1 MQKQVIGRDSKTVLE
16 PAWLDLESEAAV
28 EITSEDPARPIESAL
43 RLDSGAGWRA
53 GEPGPQTI
61 RIVFNQPQRISHVR
75 LKFTETKAERTQEF
89 VLRWGKDR
97 SGPLQDIARQQWNFS
112 PQGSTVELED
122 YHVNLD
128 GALILELKLNPDASG
143 GKAFASLDEFRVA

>member
-1 MQKQVIGRDSKTVLE
+1 VQKQIIGRDRERASE

-43 RLDSGAGWRA
+43 RLNGGAGWQA

-61 RIVFNQPQRISHVR
+61 RIVFNQPRHISHVR
-75 LKFTETKAERTQEF
+75 LRFTEMKAERTQEF

-122 YHVNLD
+122 YRVNLA
-128 GALILELKLNPDASG
+128 GALILELKLNPDVTGA
-143 GKAFASLDEFRVA
+143 KAFASLDEFRVA

>member
-1 MQKQVIGRDSKTVLE
+1 MQKQVIGRDTKTVSE

-43 RLDSGAGWRA
+43 RLDGGTGWQA

-75 LKFTETKAERTQEF
+75 LRFTEMKAERTQEF

-97 SGPLQDIARQQWNFS
+97 SGPLHDIARQQWNFS

-122 YHVNLD
+122 YRVNLD
-128 GALILELKLNPDASG
+128 GALILELKLNPDVTGA
-143 GKAFASLDEFRVA
+143 KAFASLDEFRVA